1 MSMHHKESHPCQ
13 ETLKNLELQRVNNEI
28 ELWDY
33 NIFINIWNLKRLQ
46 EGGKEQVYFI
56 RFLALKLR
64 YVIS

>member
-1 MSMHHKESHPCQ
+1 MSMHHKESHSSP

-33 NIFINIWNLKRLQ
+33 NIFINIWNSKRLQ
-46 EGGKEQVYFI
+46 EGGNEQVYFI
-56 RFLALKLR
+56 RFIALKPR